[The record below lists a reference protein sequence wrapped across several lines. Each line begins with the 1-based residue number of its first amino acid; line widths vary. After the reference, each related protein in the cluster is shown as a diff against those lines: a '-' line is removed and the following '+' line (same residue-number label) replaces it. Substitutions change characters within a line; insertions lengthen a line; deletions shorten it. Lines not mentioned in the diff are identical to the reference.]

1 MTLRLKLLVAAISG
15 LLVSGA
21 IAHAQSMNEP
31 GLIGK
36 QYFGADYT
44 YDHFNGDTVEHA
56 HGVGGIVNVP
66 ASRAFDLTL
75 AYNWVDGSGPGYD
88 QVDKILAG
96 SVLTHRKTEYGTGYF
111 AATIGHSWHSLD
123 VRNVGTRDNGAF
135 WGVRAGY
142 EIPVGRSTAIN
153 AGLGYSHSFD
163 NGLKRNQALRY
174 YAEANHWFSPVV
186 AGVVSA
192 SYKQI
197 KQAPDAV
204 GFTAGL
210 RWNF

>member
-1 MTLRLKLLVAAISG
+1 MNPRLSLLATAIGS

-21 IAHAQSMNEP
+21 IAHAQSTNEP

-44 YDHFNGDTVEHA
+44 YDHFNGNTVDHA
-56 HGVGGIVNVP
+56 HGAGGIVNIP
-66 ASRAFDLTL
+66 ASRIIDLTL
-75 AYNWVDGSGPGYD
+75 AYNYYDGSGPGYD
-88 QVDKILAG
+88 QVDKVLAG
-96 SVLTHRKTEYGTGYF
+96 SVLTHQKTEYGTAYF
-111 AATIGHSWHSLD
+111 AGTLGHSWHRLD
-123 VRNVGTRDNGAF
+123 IRNVGVRDNGAF

-142 EIPVGRSTAIN
+142 EIPMGRSTAIN
-153 AGLGYSHSFD
+153 AGLGYSRAFD
-163 NGLKRNQALRY
+163 SNLNRNETLRY

-197 KQAPDAV
+197 KNAPDAV